1 MSKRQ
6 PARKSDMKLPV
17 IRLLAF
23 VLLASVIPL
32 RSVYAADA
40 ITSQDQSLWVG
51 QFNQCS
57 YNALAS
63 VLTYF
68 YGPTPKYA
76 NRKDFEHNTFFQP
89 LNSTGYG
96 AYFGWAPWTSYMVNS
111 GKIVWDNLPVTDLVA
126 QRFSLSTKVLPQVL
140 NMHWIDVKYAQ
151 GEKKRLIDK
160 LMSELKKGPVVIWT
174 PYAAALGPKS
184 DGWKSIV
191 RVSDDEYKVPF
202 SPSMTHSVTLF
213 LRPDNQILVTDC
225 SMYNGVFITDPA
237 TVVSVAASMSAS
249 VRIRMGNQ
257 SSIFQRGLKGVK
269 GDQFDVVFFRK
280 KSKDNQKDASMPET
294 IGR

>member
-1 MSKRQ
+1 
-6 PARKSDMKLPV
+6 MKHPLP
-17 IRLLAF
+17 RLLILFFLSAI
-23 VLLASVIPL
+23 IPL
-32 RSVYAADA
+32 RCVHAEDT
-40 ITSQDQSLWVG
+40 ITSKDQSLWVG

-76 NRKDFEHNTFFQP
+76 NRNDFQQETFFQP
-89 LNSTGYG
+89 LKSTGYG

-111 GKIVWDNLPVTDLVA
+111 GKIVWDDHPVTDLVA
-126 QRFSLSTKVLPQVL
+126 QRFSLATKELPQVL
-140 NMHWIDVKYAQ
+140 NMHWIDVKYTP

-160 LMSELKKGPVVIWT
+160 LMTELKKGPVIIWT

-191 RVSDDEYKVPF
+191 RVSEDEYKVPF

-225 SMYNGVFITDPA
+225 SMYNGVFLADPA

-249 VRIRMGNQ
+249 VRIRMGDQ
-257 SSIFQRGLKGVK
+257 PSIFQRGLKGVK
-269 GDQFDVVFFRK
+269 DDQFDVVFYLK
-280 KSKDNQKDASMPET
+280 KSKDHPTDASIPET
-294 IGR
+294 NGR

>member
-1 MSKRQ
+1 
-6 PARKSDMKLPV
+6 MKHPIL
-17 IRLLAF
+17 RLLVF
-23 VLLASVIPL
+23 VLLVSVIPL
-32 RSVYAADA
+32 RHVYADDA
-40 ITSQDQSLWVG
+40 ITPQDQTLWVG

-76 NRKDFEHNTFFQP
+76 NRKDFEQDTFFQP

-111 GKIVWDNLPVTDLVA
+111 GKIVWDNRPVTDLVA
-126 QRFSLSTKVLPQVL
+126 QRFSLATKELPQVL
-140 NMHWIDVKYAQ
+140 NMHWIDVKYAP
-151 GEKKRLIDK
+151 GEKKRLIAK
-160 LMSELKKGPVVIWT
+160 LMTELKKGPVVIWT

-184 DGWKSIV
+184 DGWKSIIP
-191 RVSDDEYKVPF
+191 VSDDEYKVPF
-202 SPSMTHSVTLF
+202 SPSMTHSVTLY

-225 SMYNGVFITDPA
+225 SVYNGAFLADPS

-249 VRIRMGNQ
+249 VRIRMNNQ

-269 GDQFDVVFFRK
+269 DDQFDVVFFRK
-280 KSKDNQKDASMPET
+280 KGKGNQKDASIPKMN
-294 IGR
+294 GR